1 MTSLSYRWRHQLPN
15 WRVFILDIL
24 FCTSFRSDGLWRHRL
39 SRFMT
44 SLKEKKLSWIFM
56 NTEGRSLFTTPC
68 KNIHESC
75 RLNLEMNCWSS
86 IAFKDVI
93 SYDVIASKKNNISF
107 MKLNKCNKTVR
118 LTIHI
123 YIGCGKVYLSY
134 SKNKK
139 SKRFILG
146 KRRNR
151 SVHTGLLYSISKLNR
166 WQIHFDGKY
175 TKFGIWFLRLQ

>member
-24 FCTSFRSDGLWRHRL
+24 LCTSFRSDGLWRHRL

-56 NTEGRSLFTTPC
+56 NTEERFLFTTPC

-86 IAFKDVI
+86 IEFKDVI

-107 MKLNKCNKTVR
+107 MKLNKWNKTVR
-118 LTIHI
+118 LTI
-123 YIGCGKVYLSY
+123 GCGKMYLAY
-134 SKNKK
+134 SKNNK
-139 SKRFILG
+139 SKWFILG

-151 SVHTGLLYSISKLNR
+151 SVQSA
-166 WQIHFDGKY
+166 Y
-175 TKFGIWFLRLQ
+175 TE